1 MENTN
6 TKALNI
12 INGVLYKISTNV
24 AGVMIENNKDIVA
37 LKTRATNADSLSTML
52 TVMMGL
58 ISVSKIFFIWFSLF
72 LKSLLLF
79 LPCFD
84 KLCGIQ

>member
-6 TKALNI
+6 TKALKI

-37 LKTRATNADSLSTML
+37 LKTRAMNADSLSTML

-58 ISVSKIFFIWFSLF
+58 ISVSKIFFI
-72 LKSLLLF
+72 
-79 LPCFD
+79 
-84 KLCGIQ
+84 

>member
-6 TKALNI
+6 TKVLNI

-24 AGVMIENNKDIVA
+24 AGVMIENNNDIVA

-58 ISVSKIFFIWFSLF
+58 ISVSKIFFIWFLF
-72 LKSLLLF
+72 GVSEHKKAPLNREQ
-79 LPCFD
+79 
-84 KLCGIQ
+84 G

>member
-37 LKTRATNADSLSTML
+37 LKTRAINADSLSTML

-58 ISVSKIFFIWFSLF
+58 ISVSKIFFI
-72 LKSLLLF
+72 
-79 LPCFD
+79 
-84 KLCGIQ
+84 